1 MRIIITENQ
10 MRWLILEIGTESSPK
25 DKEEIEDKKNLT
37 DKEKAEKSFN
47 QLSGTEKILVCTLL
61 GEAGGEKKDPYK
73 SMLAVA
79 NVLYNRSKANHLNK
93 GTTLKDQSLANK
105 QFSMWDKYNRG
116 GETLEDVYN
125 KFKQHTQMKNA
136 ISIIKNEEYKNSDVT
151 KGAMFYY
158 ASYVSP
164 YWSKDTAT
172 TKWVHT
178 TTIETHI
185 FGNVEKKPKNKKT

>member
-1 MRIIITENQ
+1 MFLEYDN
-10 MRWLILEIGTESSPK
+10 LILIQLVIPDIYGEEHSSFTRPGSGN
-25 DKEEIEDKKNLT
+25 NLDDDVNYLSDT
-37 DKEKAEKSFN
+37 NSYINAKYFDSKVNQVLPEK
-47 QLSGTEKILVCTLL
+47 L
-61 GEAGGEKKDPYK
+61 
-73 SMLAVA
+73 
-79 NVLYNRSKANHLNK
+79 
-93 GTTLKDQSLANK
+93 
-105 QFSMWDKYNRG
+105 
-116 GETLEDVYN
+116 
-125 KFKQHTQMKNA
+125 
-136 ISIIKNEEYKNSDVT
+136 EEYKNRDVT